1 MWTVES
7 PSWPAAEGSGGC
19 ERFARR
25 WAAAVRNTSYVAL
38 ETEEIVERLTEFAK
52 VLADAACSDTYV
64 HETVEWIGVELV
76 RMRFI
81 ETESLAASIR
91 VIGEGLPALAGS
103 AERAMERL
111 PKILA
116 SLVTGFNEATSERVL
131 EDQQSD
137 SVRSAVMDARRGA
150 HAALRA
156 SEARFQAVFHEAAV
170 GIGICDMRGNII
182 DANRA
187 MSDLLG
193 VPLTELRTMNI
204 EEFFEKDMPIEL
216 RKEYDEAMAGERDNY
231 QVERR
236 FRRRDGVTLRTNV
249 KVSVVRDEA
258 DRPQYLVGMIEDITE
273 RHTLQRRLRH
283 EATHDPLTGLP
294 NRALFQERLNEVF
307 AAGGETRV
315 GLCYLD
321 VDGFKVINDSLG
333 HDVGDQLLVAV
344 GTRLGAL
351 VDGPDRM
358 VARMGGDEFVV
369 LVQDCAS
376 IKDLTL
382 LAEKILAALRE
393 PVRIGGHDLTVSAS
407 IGIVERPCEG
417 TTPADTMRDAD
428 VTLYWA
434 KSDGKDQYACFD
446 PERNAHEVARFTL
459 SARMPAALERE
470 EFYVD
475 YQPIVRLPDG
485 ELHGVEALVRW
496 RHPEFGPLGPDRF
509 IGLAEETGLIVPLG
523 RWVLRTACIQAKEWW
538 DRFGDDAPYVSVNLA
553 VRQCRDPG
561 LVDDIRKILAETGLP
576 AHRVQLELTESA
588 IMGATGE
595 PLEMLRTLVDLGL
608 TIAIDDFGTGYSNL
622 AYLRVLPVRTLKIAG
637 SFLEGLRDPGNASLV
652 DTQIVR
658 TLVSL
663 AHLLGLTVTAEGVE
677 TTEQADRLR
686 RIGADCAQG
695 WLYAKSG
702 PPSEIERWLTAARSN
717 S

>member
-1 MWTVES
+1 VKS
-7 PSWPAAEGSGGC
+7 PSWPAAEGAGGY

-25 WAAAVRNTSYVAL
+25 WAAAVRTTSYVAL
-38 ETEEIVERLTEFAK
+38 DTEEIADRLREFTK
-52 VLADAACSDTYV
+52 VLIGSAGEDAFLAE
-64 HETVEWIGVELV
+64 HVEWVGVELV
-76 RMRFI
+76 RMGFA

-91 VIGEGLPALAGS
+91 VIGDDLPAIS
-103 AERAMERL
+103 SSSERVMHRI

-116 SLVTGFNEATSERVL
+116 ALVTGFNEATQERAL
-131 EDQQSD
+131 DEHET
-137 SVRSAVMDARRGA
+137 VRNAAMDARRGA
-150 HAALRA
+150 RAALRA
-156 SEARFQAVFHEAAV
+156 SEARFQAVFHEAAI
-170 GIGICDMRGNII
+170 GIGICDMRGNVI

-187 MSDLLG
+187 MSELLS
-193 VPLTELRTMNI
+193 VPLTELRSMNI
-204 EEFFEKDMPIEL
+204 EEFFEKDMPVEL
-216 RKEYDEAMAGERDNY
+216 RAEYDEALAGRRDNY

-236 FRRRDGVTLRTNV
+236 FHRRDGATLRTNV
-249 KVSVVRDEA
+249 KVSVVRDDA
-258 DRPQYLVGMIEDITE
+258 GRPTYLVGMIEDITE
-273 RHTLQRRLRH
+273 RHILQRRLRH

-294 NRALFQERLNEVF
+294 NRALFQERLAEVF
-307 AAGGETRV
+307 AAGKDTRV

-344 GTRLGAL
+344 GSRLGAL
-351 VDGPDRM
+351 VHGHDRM

-369 LVQDCAS
+369 LVQNCES
-376 IKDLTL
+376 IRELQL
-382 LAEKILAALRE
+382 LADKVLAAFRE
-393 PVRIGGHDLTVSAS
+393 PIRIGGHDLLVSAS
-407 IGIVERPCEG
+407 IGIVERPVEG

-434 KSDGKDQYACFD
+434 KSDGKDQYATFD
-446 PERNAHEVARFTL
+446 PVRNAQEVARFTL

-496 RHPEFGPLGPDRF
+496 RHPEFGVLGPDKF

-523 RWVLRTACIQAKEWW
+523 RWVLRTACVQAKDWW

-561 LVDDIRKILAETGLP
+561 LVDDVRKILAETGLP

-595 PLEMLRTLVDLGL
+595 PLEMLRSLVDLGL

-677 TTEQADRLR
+677 TPEQAERLR

-702 PPSEIERWLTAARSN
+702 PPEEIERWLTS
-717 S
+717 

>member
-1 MWTVES
+1 MES
-7 PSWPAAEGSGGC
+7 PSWPAAEGSGGY
-19 ERFARR
+19 ERFARA
-25 WAAAVRNTSYVAL
+25 WAAAVRTTSYVAL
-38 ETEEIVERLTEFAK
+38 DNEEIVDRLREFTK
-52 VLADAACSDTYV
+52 VLIDSTAQEAFLP
-64 HETVEWIGVELV
+64 ETVEWVGVELV
-76 RMRFI
+76 RMGFA
-81 ETESLAASIR
+81 ETESLAASVR
-91 VIGEGLPALAGS
+91 VIGDGLSAISGS
-103 AERAMERL
+103 TDRVITRL
-111 PKILA
+111 PRILA
-116 SLVTGFNEATSERVL
+116 ALVTGFNEATREHALDER
-131 EDQQSD
+131 ED
-137 SVRSAVMDARRGA
+137 VRNAAMDARRGA
-150 HAALRA
+150 QAALRA

-170 GIGICDMRGNII
+170 GIGICDMRGNVI

-187 MSDLLG
+187 MSELLA
-193 VPLTELRTMNI
+193 VPLTELRSMNI
-204 EEFFEKDMPIEL
+204 EEFFEKDMPVGL
-216 RKEYDEAMAGERDNY
+216 RAEYDEALAGRRDNY

-236 FRRRDGVTLRTNV
+236 FHRRDGATLRTNV
-249 KVSVVRDEA
+249 KVSVVRD
-258 DRPQYLVGMIEDITE
+258 DRGRPQYLVGMIEDITE
-273 RHTLQRRLRH
+273 RHILQRRLRH

-294 NRALFQERLNEVF
+294 NRALFQERLAEVF
-307 AAGGETRV
+307 AAGRDTRV

-344 GTRLGAL
+344 GSRLGAL
-351 VDGPDRM
+351 VHGHDRM

-369 LVQDCAS
+369 LVQNCSS
-376 IKDLTL
+376 IKELQL
-382 LAEKILAALRE
+382 LAEKILAAFRE
-393 PVRIGGHDLTVSAS
+393 PVRIAGHDLTVSAS
-407 IGIVERPCEG
+407 IGIVERGIEG

-434 KSDGKDQYACFD
+434 KSDGKDQYATFD
-446 PERNAHEVARFTL
+446 PVRNAHEVARFTL

-496 RHPEFGPLGPDRF
+496 RHPEFGTLGPDKF

-523 RWVLRTACIQAKEWW
+523 RWVLRTACVQAKHWW

-553 VRQCRDPG
+553 VRQCRDAG
-561 LVDDIRKILAETGLP
+561 LVDDVRKILDETGLP

-677 TTEQADRLR
+677 TTEQAERLR

-702 PPSEIERWLTAARSN
+702 PPEEIERWLTTPGEPGGPR
-717 S
+717 

>member
-1 MWTVES
+1 VQS
-7 PSWPAAEGSGGC
+7 PSWPAAEGAGGC

-25 WAAAVRNTSYVAL
+25 WAVAVRTTSYVAL
-38 ETEEIVERLTEFAK
+38 DTEEIVDRLREFTK
-52 VLADAACSDTYV
+52 VLIDAAGADTFLP
-64 HETVEWIGVELV
+64 EAVEWVGVELV
-76 RMRFI
+76 RMRFSA
-81 ETESLAASIR
+81 TESLAASIR
-91 VIGEGLPALAGS
+91 VIGDGLPALADS
-103 AERAMERL
+103 SDRAMERL
-111 PKILA
+111 PRILA
-116 SLVTGFNEATSERVL
+116 SLVTGFNEATQERSL
-131 EDQQSD
+131 DEHE
-137 SVRSAVMDARRGA
+137 SVRNAAMDARRGA
-150 HAALRA
+150 QAALRA

-170 GIGICDMRGNII
+170 GIGICDMRGNVI

-187 MSDLLG
+187 MSDLLA
-193 VPLTELRTMNI
+193 VPLTELRAMNI
-204 EEFFEKDMPIEL
+204 EEFFEKDMPAEL
-216 RKEYDEAMAGERDNY
+216 RAEYDEAIAGLRDNY
-231 QVERR
+231 QVERK
-236 FRRRDGVTLRTNV
+236 FHRRDGVTLRTNV
-249 KVSVVRDEA
+249 KVSVVRD
-258 DRPQYLVGMIEDITE
+258 DTGRPQYLVGMIEDITE

-294 NRALFQERLNEVF
+294 NRALFQERLAEVF
-307 AAGGETRV
+307 AAGPGTRV

-333 HDVGDQLLVAV
+333 HDVGDQLLVAL
-344 GTRLGAL
+344 GSRLGAL
-351 VDGPDRM
+351 LHGPDRM

-376 IKDLTL
+376 LKELIL
-382 LAEKILAALRE
+382 LAEKVLAALRE

-407 IGIVERPCEG
+407 IGIVERPIED
-417 TTPADTMRDAD
+417 TSPADAMRDAD

-446 PERNAHEVARFTL
+446 QERNAQEVARFTL

-496 RHPEFGPLGPDRF
+496 RHPEFGPLGPDQF

-561 LVDDIRKILAETGLP
+561 LVDDVRKILAETGLP

-702 PPSEIERWLTAARSN
+702 PPEEIDRWLTS
-717 S
+717 

>member
-1 MWTVES
+1 VES
-7 PSWPAAEGSGGC
+7 PSWPAAEGAGGH
-19 ERFARR
+19 ERFTRR
-25 WAAAVRNTSYVAL
+25 WAAALRTTSYVAL
-38 ETEEIVERLTEFAK
+38 GTEEIVDRLGQFGK
-52 VLADAACSDTYV
+52 VLIDCCAEDDFPA
-64 HETVEWIGVELV
+64 ETVEWVGMELV
-76 RMRFI
+76 RMGFDA
-81 ETESLAASIR
+81 TESLAASIR
-91 VIGEGLPALAGS
+91 VIGNELPGIS
-103 AERAMERL
+103 DSPERAIRQL
-111 PKILA
+111 PRILA
-116 SLVTGFNEATSERVL
+116 ALVTGFNEASHERTL
-131 EDQQSD
+131 DDEHE
-137 SVRSAVMDARRGA
+137 SVRTAAMDVRRGA
-150 HAALRA
+150 QAALRA

-170 GIGICDMRGNII
+170 GIGICDMNGNVI

-187 MSDLLG
+187 MAELLG
-193 VPLTELRTMNI
+193 LSLTELRAMNI
-204 EEFFEKDMPIEL
+204 EEFFDKDMPVEL
-216 RKEYDEAMAGERDNY
+216 RAEYDEALAGLRDNY

-236 FRRRDGVTLRTNV
+236 FHRRDGAVLRTNV
-249 KVSVVRDEA
+249 KVSVVRD
-258 DRPQYLVGMIEDITE
+258 DIGRPQYLVGMIEDITE

-294 NRALFQERLNEVF
+294 NRALFQERLAEVF
-307 AAGGETRV
+307 AAGNDTRV

-344 GTRLGAL
+344 GNRLGAL
-351 VDGPDRM
+351 VHGHDRM

-369 LVQDCAS
+369 LVQNCS
-376 IKDLTL
+376 SMKELTL
-382 LAEKILAALRE
+382 LADKVLAALRE
-393 PVRIGGHDLTVSAS
+393 PVRIGGHDLMVSAS
-407 IGIVERPCEG
+407 IGIVERPVDG

-446 PERNAHEVARFTL
+446 PERNAREVARFTL

-496 RHPEFGPLGPDRF
+496 RHPDFGALGPDKF
-509 IGLAEETGLIVPLG
+509 ISLAEETGLIVPLG
-523 RWVLRTACIQAKEWW
+523 RWVLRTACVQAKQWW
-538 DRFGDDAPYVSVNLA
+538 DRFGDEAPYVSVNLA

-561 LVDDIRKILAETGLP
+561 LVDDVRKILAETGLP
-576 AHRVQLELTESA
+576 SHRVQLELTESA
-588 IMGATGE
+588 IMSTTGE

-622 AYLRVLPVRTLKIAG
+622 AYLRMLPVRTLKIAG

-677 TTEQADRLR
+677 TTEQAERLR

-702 PPSEIERWLTAARSN
+702 PPEEIERWLTS
-717 S
+717 

>member
-1 MWTVES
+1 MES
-7 PSWPAAEGSGGC
+7 PNLPAAEGTGGY

-25 WAAAVRNTSYVAL
+25 WASSVRSTSYVAL
-38 ETEEIVERLTEFAK
+38 DTEEVVDRLREFAK
-52 VLADAACSDTYV
+52 ILIDSCAQDAFVA
-64 HETVEWIGVELV
+64 ETVEWVGVELV
-76 RMRFI
+76 RLGFA
-81 ETESLAASIR
+81 ETESLAASVR
-91 VIGEGLPALAGS
+91 VIGEELPALAGC
-103 AERAMERL
+103 ADRAISVL
-111 PKILA
+111 PRILA
-116 SLVTGFNEATSERVL
+116 ALVTGFNEANHE
-131 EDQQSD
+131 QSLD
-137 SVRSAVMDARRGA
+137 EHESVRTAAMDARRGA
-150 HAALRA
+150 QAALRA

-170 GIGICDMRGNII
+170 GIGICDMRGHII

-187 MSDLLG
+187 MSELLG

-204 EEFFEKDMPIEL
+204 EQFFEKDMPVEL
-216 RKEYDEAMAGERDNY
+216 RAEYDEALSGARDSY

-236 FRRRDGVTLRTNV
+236 YTRRDGATLRTNV
-249 KVSVVRDEA
+249 KVSVVRDS
-258 DRPQYLVGMIEDITE
+258 DGHPQYLVGMIEDITE
-273 RHTLQRRLRH
+273 RHALQRQLRH

-294 NRALFQERLNEVF
+294 NRALFQERLAEIF
-307 AAGGETRV
+307 AAGEGTRV

-344 GTRLGAL
+344 GSRLGSL
-351 VDGPDRM
+351 VHGPDRM
-358 VARMGGDEFVV
+358 AARMGGDEFVV
-369 LVQDCAS
+369 LVRNCSS
-376 IKDLTL
+376 IKELTL
-382 LAEKILAALRE
+382 LSDKILAAFRE
-393 PVRIGGHDLTVSAS
+393 PVRIGGHELSVSAS
-407 IGIVERPCEG
+407 IGIVERAVEG

-446 PERNAHEVARFTL
+446 PERNAREVARFTL

-496 RHPEFGPLGPDRF
+496 RHPEFGPLGPDKF

-523 RWVLRTACIQAKEWW
+523 RWVLRTACIQAKQWW
-538 DRFGDDAPYVSVNLA
+538 DRYGDDAPYVSVNLA

-561 LVDDIRKILAETGLP
+561 LVDDVRKILAETGLP

-637 SFLEGLRDPGNASLV
+637 SFLEGLRDSGNASLV

-677 TTEQADRLR
+677 TVEQAERLR

-702 PPSEIERWLTAARSN
+702 PPAAIEKWLSSPGAQPGRSH
-717 S
+717 

>member
-1 MWTVES
+1 MES
-7 PSWPAAEGSGGC
+7 PSWPAAEGAGGY
-19 ERFARR
+19 ELFAQR
-25 WAAAVRNTSYVAL
+25 WANAVRNTSYVAL
-38 ETEEIVERLTEFAK
+38 ETQEIVERLTEFTK
-52 VLADAACSDTYV
+52 VLAVAAAADLYPQDA
-64 HETVEWIGVELV
+64 VEWVGVELV
-76 RMRFI
+76 RMRFS

-91 VIGEGLPALAGS
+91 VIGEGLVALADS
-103 AERAMERL
+103 AERATERM
-111 PKILA
+111 PGILA
-116 SLVTGFNEATSERVL
+116 SLVTGFNEATHERIL
-131 EDQQSD
+131 GEHEHDESL
-137 SVRSAVMDARRGA
+137 RSATMDARRGA

-182 DANRA
+182 DTNRA
-187 MSDLLG
+187 MSELLG
-193 VPLTELRTMNI
+193 VPLSELRTMNI
-204 EEFFEKDMPIEL
+204 EEFFEKDIGPEL
-216 RKEYDEAMAGERDNY
+216 RTEYDEALAGRRDAYQLERK
-231 QVERR
+231 
-236 FRRRDGVTLRTNV
+236 FTRRDGITVRTNV
-249 KVSVVRDEA
+249 KVSVVRDETGQ
-258 DRPQYLVGMIEDITE
+258 PQYLVGMIEDITE

-294 NRALFQERLNEVF
+294 NRALFQERLAEVF
-307 AAGGETRV
+307 AGGPETRV

-351 VDGPDRM
+351 VHGPDRM

-369 LVQDCAS
+369 LVQDCES
-376 IKDLTL
+376 LEDLTL
-382 LAEKILAALRE
+382 LAEKVLAALRE
-393 PVRIGGHDLTVSAS
+393 PVRIGGHDLMVSAS
-407 IGIVERPCEG
+407 IGIVERAIEG

-523 RWVLRTACIQAKEWW
+523 RWVLRTACIQAKQWW

-553 VRQCRDPG
+553 VRQCKDPG
-561 LVDDIRKILAETGLP
+561 LVEDVRKILAETGLP

-677 TTEQADRLR
+677 TTEQANRLR

-702 PPSEIERWLTAARSN
+702 PPEEIERWLTT
-717 S
+717 